1 MSYFT
6 KKIADWSNPKQ
17 KMYLTPLSCSPDSDS
32 SNSSTDSINAKKQL
46 FELPANNSTPT
57 SNKKSS
63 KSSKH
68 NNSAKLSTAFDNVEQ
83 KSLTGRLN
91 VNIVEGRKLNVS
103 NFQSRPYCV
112 VEFDRDQFVT
122 REAIRDSDLPIQRG
136 GKPVDFLD
144 LVRAARCPIWK
155 QKVTFDVARLD
166 SELQVSVYERVH
178 HLDNAQT
185 EVFLGTLKI
194 QPPKKPNQPID
205 GKESVTGELHKSNL
219 KPGSF
224 EILKLIGKGN
234 FGKVFQVRKKD
245 TNRIYA
251 MKVLHKQD
259 LIERREVEH
268 TLAEKNILI
277 RAESCPFLVGLKFS
291 FQTRTHLYLVTD
303 FMNGGELFWHLQNEV
318 RLSEERAKFY
328 AAEIVLAL
336 EHLHKY
342 NIVYRDLKPENI
354 LLDATGHIALCDFGL
369 CKENLATGQTTN
381 TFCGTSEYLAP
392 EVLAECGYGKSV
404 DWWSLG
410 ILFYEM
416 IAGFSPFYT
425 NDTQLMYRRILFGK
439 LKFPKGFFSDDAK
452 SLIKGLLARN
462 PHNRLGSNGDAED
475 LKRHPFFANVDWN
488 ALYNKQVPP
497 PFKPNVTSEDDT
509 SCFDPAFTEEQIDY
523 WPSLTKNISRNGT
536 NASIASE
543 LNDTFVGF
551 TYSGEPTTT
560 LNIGGCCGLQVNNT
574 VASIS
579 PVQVIGGVVIII
591 TVYIRR
597 KFVKPP
603 PEFKDIPTISPI
615 QLIKTLIS
623 GRPHDEVQKV
633 MEAAHNQ
640 YGIVKIW
647 YVVRWGIHISKLEYV
662 KEFLTEPIDNVPKIT
677 YSPDSAVSKFLGVG
691 LFTSNDET
699 WKVHRNI
706 SAKAFNKA
714 LSPKIIGECGID
726 SVKLIE
732 KWENTP
738 MDTFLL
744 MQRITLQALGKVAFG
759 YDFQCLKNWEEQP
772 EFIET
777 YHSIMNHVMAPRTF
791 FFPFLDKLPLNS
803 NIRYRMLKA
812 AENEDYTWS
821 ARSLRDEIVILFVA
835 GHDTTAH
842 SLSVVFYY
850 LGRYLDIQEKAREE
864 VVRIIGKDL
873 VIPTSDQLKEL
884 KYVNAIIKEAL
895 RLYPSLTT
903 APPRIIQRDFQF
915 DNFLIPKG
923 TYLQV
928 NYWQIHHNPEIY
940 PRPYE
945 FIPERWLDNHPMSL
959 NANQEKRHAFSWLPF
974 SAGPRNW

>member
-1 MSYFT
+1 MTFSL
-6 KKIADWSNPKQ
+6 
-17 KMYLTPLSCSPDSDS
+17 KM
-32 SNSSTDSINAKKQL
+32 
-46 FELPANNSTPT
+46 
-57 SNKKSS
+57 
-63 KSSKH
+63 
-68 NNSAKLSTAFDNVEQ
+68 AKLSAGF
-83 KSLTGRLN
+83 L
-91 VNIVEGRKLNVS
+91 EG
-103 NFQSRPYCV
+103 
-112 VEFDRDQFVT
+112 
-122 REAIRDSDLPIQRG
+122 
-136 GKPVDFLD
+136 
-144 LVRAARCPIWK
+144 
-155 QKVTFDVARLD
+155 
-166 SELQVSVYERVH
+166 
-178 HLDNAQT
+178 
-185 EVFLGTLKI
+185 
-194 QPPKKPNQPID
+194 
-205 GKESVTGELHKSNL
+205 
-219 KPGSF
+219 
-224 EILKLIGKGN
+224 
-234 FGKVFQVRKKD
+234 
-245 TNRIYA
+245 
-251 MKVLHKQD
+251 M
-259 LIERREVEH
+259 
-268 TLAEKNILI
+268 
-277 RAESCPFLVGLKFS
+277 SCPSPFGFGLK
-291 FQTRTHLYLVTD
+291 HD
-303 FMNGGELFWHLQNEV
+303 
-318 RLSEERAKFY
+318 
-328 AAEIVLAL
+328 
-336 EHLHKY
+336 
-342 NIVYRDLKPENI
+342 
-354 LLDATGHIALCDFGL
+354 
-369 CKENLATGQTTN
+369 
-381 TFCGTSEYLAP
+381 
-392 EVLAECGYGKSV
+392 
-404 DWWSLG
+404 SL
-410 ILFYEM
+410 M
-416 IAGFSPFYT
+416 
-425 NDTQLMYRRILFGK
+425 
-439 LKFPKGFFSDDAK
+439 
-452 SLIKGLLARN
+452 
-462 PHNRLGSNGDAED
+462 
-475 LKRHPFFANVDWN
+475 
-488 ALYNKQVPP
+488 
-497 PFKPNVTSEDDT
+497 
-509 SCFDPAFTEEQIDY
+509 
-523 WPSLTKNISRNGT
+523 
-536 NASIASE
+536 
-543 LNDTFVGF
+543 
-551 TYSGEPTTT
+551 
-560 LNIGGCCGLQVNNT
+560 
-574 VASIS
+574 
-579 PVQVIGGVVIII
+579 III

-677 YSPDSAVSKFLGVG
+677 YPPDSAVSKFLGVG
-691 LFTSNDET
+691 LFTSNDEVT
-699 WKVHRNI
+699 
-706 SAKAFNKA
+706 FNKA

-777 YHSIMNHVMAPRTF
+777 YH
-791 FFPFLDKLPLNS
+791 
-803 NIRYRMLKA
+803 RMLKA

-915 DNFLIPKG
+915 DNYLIPKG

-974 SAGPRNW
+974 SAGPRNCIGQNFSIMEQKTIISMLNCSTSTTLQRRCIIEVEDDNANIEETTKSRSKQSNGRPLSWCLGFF

>member
-205 GKESVTGELHKSNL
+205 GWFKLSPRGKESVTGELHVQITYESEKSNL

-318 RLSEERAKFY
+318 RL
-328 AAEIVLAL
+328 
-336 EHLHKY
+336 
-342 NIVYRDLKPENI
+342 NLKPENI

-579 PVQVIGGVVIII
+579 PVQVIGG
-591 TVYIRR
+591 
-597 KFVKPP
+597 
-603 PEFKDIPTISPI
+603 ED
-615 QLIKTLIS
+615 
-623 GRPHDEVQKV
+623 D
-633 MEAAHNQ
+633 
-640 YGIVKIW
+640 
-647 YVVRWGIHISKLEYV
+647 
-662 KEFLTEPIDNVPKIT
+662 KEEDLNLYNNDNVPNIIS
-677 YSPDSAVSKFLGVG
+677 YINNII
-691 LFTSNDET
+691 NDINNDINEIGN
-699 WKVHRNI
+699 HINIINHHSDDNI
-706 SAKAFNKA
+706 SSYN
-714 LSPKIIGECGID
+714 
-726 SVKLIE
+726 
-732 KWENTP
+732 NTRSSNN
-738 MDTFLL
+738 TFLL
-744 MQRITLQALGKVAFG
+744 
-759 YDFQCLKNWEEQP
+759 DN
-772 EFIET
+772 T
-777 YHSIMNHVMAPRTF
+777 YSYNNTRS
-791 FFPFLDKLPLNS
+791 S
-803 NIRYRMLKA
+803 N
-812 AENEDYTWS
+812 T
-821 ARSLRDEIVILFVA
+821 SL
-835 GHDTTAH
+835 
-842 SLSVVFYY
+842 
-850 LGRYLDIQEKAREE
+850 LDIVTNNTFNISYSSFSYPKEIFECLIAINHPALVGNSKFKKLYWAKEVESAYNEWSNLAVADDYDDKNSISSRREE
-864 VVRIIGKDL
+864 W
-873 VIPTSDQLKEL
+873 LKL
-884 KYVNAIIKEAL
+884 KQE
-895 RLYPSLTT
+895 RL
-903 APPRIIQRDFQF
+903 
-915 DNFLIPKG
+915 
-923 TYLQV
+923 
-928 NYWQIHHNPEIY
+928 HN
-940 PRPYE
+940 
-945 FIPERWLDNHPMSL
+945 LHL
-959 NANQEKRHAFSWLPF
+959 
-974 SAGPRNW
+974 

>member
-1 MSYFT
+1 SRNEDKFSGMYLENTFLSIPKLIPHVLPHLKYFT
-6 KKIADWSNPKQ
+6 FLCHQIWNSEQAITQIVNTPILFLSGKLDELVPSIHMKKLYEIN
-17 KMYLTPLSCSPDSDS
+17 LTSRSV
-32 SNSSTDSINAKKQL
+32 KQL
-46 FELPANNSTPT
+46 NSNNISYKEFSHGT
-57 SNKKSS
+57 
-63 KSSKH
+63 H
-68 NNSAKLSTAFDNVEQ
+68 NDT
-83 KSLTGRLN
+83 
-91 VNIVEGRKLNVS
+91 
-103 NFQSRPYCV
+103 C
-112 VEFDRDQFVT
+112 
-122 REAIRDSDLPIQRG
+122 
-136 GKPVDFLD
+136 
-144 LVRAARCPIWK
+144 
-155 QKVTFDVARLD
+155 
-166 SELQVSVYERVH
+166 
-178 HLDNAQT
+178 
-185 EVFLGTLKI
+185 I
-194 QPPKKPNQPID
+194 QPYY
-205 GKESVTGELHKSNL
+205 
-219 KPGSF
+219 F
-224 EILKLIGKGN
+224 
-234 FGKVFQVRKKD
+234 
-245 TNRIYA
+245 
-251 MKVLHKQD
+251 
-259 LIERREVEH
+259 
-268 TLAEKNILI
+268 
-277 RAESCPFLVGLKFS
+277 
-291 FQTRTHLYLVTD
+291 D
-303 FMNGGELFWHLQNEV
+303 F
-318 RLSEERAKFY
+318 
-328 AAEIVLAL
+328 
-336 EHLHKY
+336 
-342 NIVYRDLKPENI
+342 
-354 LLDATGHIALCDFGL
+354 
-369 CKENLATGQTTN
+369 
-381 TFCGTSEYLAP
+381 
-392 EVLAECGYGKSV
+392 
-404 DWWSLG
+404 
-410 ILFYEM
+410 
-416 IAGFSPFYT
+416 
-425 NDTQLMYRRILFGK
+425 
-439 LKFPKGFFSDDAK
+439 
-452 SLIKGLLARN
+452 
-462 PHNRLGSNGDAED
+462 
-475 LKRHPFFANVDWN
+475 
-488 ALYNKQVPP
+488 
-497 PFKPNVTSEDDT
+497 
-509 SCFDPAFTEEQIDY
+509 
-523 WPSLTKNISRNGT
+523 
-536 NASIASE
+536 
-543 LNDTFVGF
+543 
-551 TYSGEPTTT
+551 
-560 LNIGGCCGLQVNNT
+560 
-574 VASIS
+574 
-579 PVQVIGGVVIII
+579 VIII

-640 YGIVKIW
+640 YGIIW